1 MLKYAL
7 TAASIVFAAPV
18 VAQECIAALPAIS
31 TLAENG
37 FSITFGD
44 TSGEWALF
52 MAEDGKGGWVVFA
65 LKDDILCPVAS
76 GVNGIHTPMPP
87 NA

>member
-7 TAASIVFAAPV
+7 TAAAIVFSAPV
-18 VAQECIAALPAIS
+18 TAQECIAALPEIS

-37 FSITFGD
+37 FTITFGD
-44 TSGEWALF
+44 TSGEWAMF
-52 MAEDGKGGWVVFA
+52 MAEDGKGGWVVFE